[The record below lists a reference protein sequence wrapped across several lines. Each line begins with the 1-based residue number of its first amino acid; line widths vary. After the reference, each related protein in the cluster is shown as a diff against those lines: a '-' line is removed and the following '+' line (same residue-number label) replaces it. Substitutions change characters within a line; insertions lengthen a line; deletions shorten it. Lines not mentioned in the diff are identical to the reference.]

1 VLLFTYS
8 RSFYNHYYV
17 QLAAPLCLLG
27 AAAWLPLLRPVPFRV
42 PRERVAGVGYALL
55 LLPALALAL
64 PAWQG
69 FTTPAPDSIFATVAR
84 YANDAVPP
92 GAAVLATDEQ
102 FDFLASRPPS
112 HTSTG
117 YLIDSY
123 GHLIFLGLGLDN
135 RSWDDL
141 IAAALHGTHSD
152 DPYQVMWAPRAQA
165 DFLARA
171 QLAALV
177 VLHERGFPRLRAD
190 TLAAVLADG
199 TLREKKPSGCAPGDP
214 VAQGGCR
221 YLILAPQ
228 TAR

>member
-1 VLLFTYS
+1 
-8 RSFYNHYYV
+8 
-17 QLAAPLCLLG
+17 
-27 AAAWLPLLRPVPFRV
+27 
-42 PRERVAGVGYALL
+42 VAGYALL

-69 FTTPAPDSIFATVAR
+69 FTTPAPDPIFATVAR

-123 GHLIFLGLGLDN
+123 GHLIYLGLGLDT

-141 IAAALHGTHSD
+141 LAAAIHGTHSD
-152 DPYQVMWAPRAQA
+152 DPYRVMWAPRAQA

-171 QLAALV
+171 RQAALV

-199 TLREKKPSGCAPGDP
+199 MLREKKPSGCAPGDP

-221 YLILAPQ
+221 YVILAPSA
-228 TAR
+228 AR